1 MFALS
6 VSAAALRI
14 LSRLPVAFSWLS
26 ELNAAVVNLLSVL
39 PRDSEHL
46 WDFKGSAAHGVA
58 SKKIDALRKDFQVG
72 AKLERGRKPLVFH
85 HVCADVQAKLLAG
98 LTAAIKTIPDG
109 ANHVAQDILA
119 QAIII

>member
-1 MFALS
+1 MS
-6 VSAAALRI
+6 V
-14 LSRLPVAFSWLS
+14 P
-26 ELNAAVVNLLSVL
+26 
-39 PRDSEHL
+39 PRESEHL

-72 AKLERGRKPLVFH
+72 AMIERSCKPQVFH
-85 HVCADVQAKLLAG
+85 HACADVQAKLLAG
-98 LTAAIKTIPDG
+98 LAAAIKTIPDG